1 MRFSSWDW
9 IIVFAYVVMT
19 FVVGVAATKRVKN
32 VADFLV
38 AGRKIRFHLGVASL
52 VATELGLVT
61 VMYFAEQ
68 GFRYGFAAFIIGVIW
83 SAAYLFIG
91 STGFVVERVRRLE
104 IITITEY
111 FELRYSRGV
120 RVLGAML
127 LVVAGVLSLGVFLR
141 LGAVFMVQFLAIPET
156 YIHLTMTVL
165 VVVVV
170 VYTVL
175 GGMVAVVVTDF
186 VQFILLALGM
196 LLATFFVFHEHGFLG
211 LFARA
216 ESLYG
221 RAAFNPISHAEY
233 GWSFIAYWSVFAI
246 SGCILWQPVAQRV
259 LAAQK
264 PELNK
269 AIFKATSLMFLGRAF
284 LPIVWGIG
292 AAIYLGAQFDAA
304 AGMPRFFSEIFP
316 VGMLGFFL
324 AGMFA
329 ASMSTDSSYMLA
341 WSSVIVQDIIGPF
354 KKNGISDKGRVFL
367 ARLFVVIIGALML
380 TFGIWHELKGTAF
393 RYLLDVTTIY
403 YAGGLAVLVAGL
415 YWKRANTL
423 GSYLAFIFGAILPL
437 AYVVED
443 MAIYS
448 RAGESAGLVSGLLSP
463 NMRGVWSFV
472 LGFLGMGLGS
482 LLPLGQTKNHKSV
495 NSFPA
500 F

>member
-1 MRFSSWDW
+1 MRLTSWDW
-9 IIVFAYVVMT
+9 FIAVAYVVIALI
-19 FVVGVAATKRVKN
+19 VGVAATKRIKSA
-32 VADFLV
+32 ADFLV
-38 AGRKIRFHLGVASL
+38 AGRQIRFHLGVASL

-68 GFRYGFAAFIIGVIW
+68 GFRFGFAAFIIGVIW
-83 SAAYLFIG
+83 SAAYLLVG

-104 IITITEY
+104 IMTITEY

-120 RVLGAML
+120 RVLGALL
-127 LVVAGVLSLGVFLR
+127 LVVAGVLSLGVFLK
-141 LGAVFMVQFLAIPET
+141 LSTVFMVQFLNIPET
-156 YIHLTMTVL
+156 YIHLTMTLL
-165 VVVVV
+165 VAVVV

-175 GGMVAVVVTDF
+175 GGMVSVVVTDF
-186 VQFILLALGM
+186 IQFLLLAAGM
-196 LLATFFVFHEHGFLG
+196 VITTFFVFDQHGFLG
-211 LFARA
+211 MFDQA
-216 ESLYG
+216 ERLYG
-221 RAAFNPISHAEY
+221 REAFSPISHPEY

-292 AAIYLGAQFDAA
+292 AAIYLGAQAEA
-304 AGMPRFFSEIFP
+304 TAGMPKFLSEILP

-341 WSSVIVQDIIGPF
+341 WSSVIVQDIVGPWRR
-354 KKNGISDKGRVFL
+354 NGISDKSRIFL
-367 ARLFVVIIGALML
+367 ARLFVCLIGALML
-380 TFGIWHELKGTAF
+380 FFGIWHELKDTAF

-415 YWKRANTL
+415 YWKRANTP
-423 GSYLAFIFGAILPL
+423 GAYLAFIFGAILPV
-437 AYVVED
+437 AYVIED
-443 MAIYS
+443 MTIS
-448 RAGESAGLVSGLLSP
+448 PQAGESAGFVSNILSP
-463 NMRGVWSFV
+463 NMRGVLSFA
-472 LGFLGMGLGS
+472 LGFVGIGLGS
-482 LLPLGQTKNHKSV
+482 LLPFGRSRAQKRV
-495 NSFPA
+495 
-500 F
+500 

>member
-1 MRFSSWDW
+1 MRFSTWDW
-9 IIVFAYVVMT
+9 VIAVAYIVIA
-19 FVVGVAATKRVKN
+19 FVVGVRATKRVKN

-38 AGRKIRFHLGVASL
+38 AGRQIRFHLGVASL

-83 SAAYLFIG
+83 SAAYLLIG

-104 IITITEY
+104 IMTITEY
-111 FELRYSRGV
+111 FELRYSKGV

-127 LVVAGVLSLGVFLR
+127 LIVAGVLSLGVFLK

-156 YIHLTMTVL
+156 YIHLTMTLLVI
-165 VVVVV
+165 VVVI
-170 VYTVL
+170 YTVL
-175 GGMVAVVVTDF
+175 GGMVSVVVTDF
-186 VQFILLALGM
+186 IQFILLAICM
-196 LLATFFVFHEHGFLG
+196 LLATLFVFNQHGFFG
-211 LFARA
+211 MFEQA
-216 ESLYG
+216 ERLYG
-221 RAAFNPISHAEY
+221 RAAFNPISHPEY

-304 AGMPRFFSEIFP
+304 AGMPKFLSEIFP
-316 VGMLGFFL
+316 VGMLGLFM

-341 WSSVIVQDIIGPF
+341 WSSVIVQDIIAPF
-354 KKNGISDKGRVFL
+354 QKSGISDKGRVFL
-367 ARLFVVIIGALML
+367 ARLFVIIIGALML
-380 TFGIWHELKGTAF
+380 TFGIWYELKGTAF

-415 YWKRANTL
+415 YWKRANTF
-423 GSYLAFIFGAILPL
+423 GAYLAFIFGAILPL

-443 MAIYS
+443 MMIQS
-448 RAGESAGLVSGLLSP
+448 SAGEPAGFVNRLLSP
-463 NMRGVWSFV
+463 NMRGVLSFA
-472 LGFLGMGLGS
+472 LGFVGIGLGS
-482 LLPLGQTKNHKSV
+482 LLRRGQPKEQNL
-495 NSFPA
+495 P
-500 F
+500 

>member
-1 MRFSSWDW
+1 MRLTSWDW
-9 IIVFAYVVMT
+9 FIAVAYVVIALI
-19 FVVGVAATKRVKN
+19 VGVAATKRIKSA
-32 VADFLV
+32 ADFLV
-38 AGRKIRFHLGVASL
+38 AGRQIRFHLGVASL

-68 GFRYGFAAFIIGVIW
+68 GFRFGFAAFIIGVIW
-83 SAAYLFIG
+83 SAAYLLVG

-104 IITITEY
+104 IMTITEY

-120 RVLGAML
+120 RVLGALL
-127 LVVAGVLSLGVFLR
+127 LVVAGVLSLGVFLK
-141 LGAVFMVQFLAIPET
+141 LSTVFMVQFLNIPET
-156 YIHLTMTVL
+156 YIHLTMTLL
-165 VVVVV
+165 VAVVV

-175 GGMVAVVVTDF
+175 GGMVSVVVTDF
-186 VQFILLALGM
+186 IQFLLLAVGM
-196 LLATFFVFHEHGFLG
+196 VITTFFVFDQHGFLG
-211 LFARA
+211 MFDQA
-216 ESLYG
+216 ERLYG
-221 RAAFNPISHAEY
+221 REAFSPISHPEY

-292 AAIYLGAQFDAA
+292 AAIYLGAQAEA
-304 AGMPRFFSEIFP
+304 TAGMPRFLSEILP

-341 WSSVIVQDIIGPF
+341 WSSVIVQDIVGPWRR
-354 KKNGISDKGRVFL
+354 NGISDKSRIFL
-367 ARLFVVIIGALML
+367 ARLFVCLIGALML
-380 TFGIWHELKGTAF
+380 FFGIWHELKDTAF

-415 YWKRANTL
+415 YWKRANTP
-423 GSYLAFIFGAILPL
+423 GAYLAFIFGAILPV
-437 AYVVED
+437 AYVIED
-443 MAIYS
+443 MTIS
-448 RAGESAGLVSGLLSP
+448 PQAGESAGFVSNILSP
-463 NMRGVWSFV
+463 NMRGVLSFA
-472 LGFLGMGLGS
+472 LGFVGIGLGS
-482 LLPLGQTKNHKSV
+482 LLPFGKSQ
-495 NSFPA
+495 SQKSM
-500 F
+500 

>member
-1 MRFSSWDW
+1 MRLTSWDW
-9 IIVFAYVVMT
+9 FIAVAYVVIALI
-19 FVVGVAATKRVKN
+19 VGVAATKRIKSA
-32 VADFLV
+32 ADFLV
-38 AGRKIRFHLGVASL
+38 AGRQIRFHLGVASL

-68 GFRYGFAAFIIGVIW
+68 GFRFGFAAFIIGVIW
-83 SAAYLFIG
+83 SAAYLLVG

-104 IITITEY
+104 IMTITEY

-120 RVLGAML
+120 RVLGALL
-127 LVVAGVLSLGVFLR
+127 LVVAGVLSLGVFLK
-141 LGAVFMVQFLAIPET
+141 LSTVFMVQFLNIPET
-156 YIHLTMTVL
+156 YIHLTMTLL

-175 GGMVAVVVTDF
+175 GGMVSVVVTDF
-186 VQFILLALGM
+186 IQFLLLAAGM
-196 LLATFFVFHEHGFLG
+196 IITTFFVFDQHGFLG
-211 LFARA
+211 MFDQA
-216 ESLYG
+216 ERLYG
-221 RAAFNPISHAEY
+221 REAFSPISHPEY

-292 AAIYLGAQFDAA
+292 AAIYLGGQAEAT
-304 AGMPRFFSEIFP
+304 AGMPKFLSEILP

-341 WSSVIVQDIIGPF
+341 WSSVIVQDIVGPWRR
-354 KKNGISDKGRVFL
+354 NGISDKSRIFL
-367 ARLFVVIIGALML
+367 ARLFVCLIGALML
-380 TFGIWHELKGTAF
+380 FFGIWHELKDTAF

-415 YWKRANTL
+415 YWKRANTP
-423 GSYLAFIFGAILPL
+423 GAYLAFIFGAILPV
-437 AYVVED
+437 AYVIED
-443 MAIYS
+443 MTIS
-448 RAGESAGLVSGLLSP
+448 PQAGESAGFVSNILSP
-463 NMRGVWSFV
+463 NMRGVLSFA
-472 LGFLGMGLGS
+472 LGFVGIGLGS
-482 LLPLGQTKNHKSV
+482 LLPFGRSSDQKR
-495 NSFPA
+495 A
-500 F
+500 

>member
-1 MRFSSWDW
+1 MRLTSWDW
-9 IIVFAYVVMT
+9 FIAVAYVVIALI
-19 FVVGVAATKRVKN
+19 VGVAATKRIKSA
-32 VADFLV
+32 ADFLV
-38 AGRKIRFHLGVASL
+38 AGRQIRFHLGVASL

-68 GFRYGFAAFIIGVIW
+68 GFRFGFAAFIIGVIW
-83 SAAYLFIG
+83 SAAYLLVG

-104 IITITEY
+104 IMTITEY

-120 RVLGAML
+120 RVLGALL
-127 LVVAGVLSLGVFLR
+127 LVVAGVLSLGVFLK
-141 LGAVFMVQFLAIPET
+141 LSTVFMVQFLNIPET
-156 YIHLTMTVL
+156 YIHLTMTLL
-165 VVVVV
+165 VAVVV

-175 GGMVAVVVTDF
+175 GGMVSVVVTDF
-186 VQFILLALGM
+186 IQFLLLAAGM
-196 LLATFFVFHEHGFLG
+196 VITTFFVFDQHGFLG
-211 LFARA
+211 MFDQA
-216 ESLYG
+216 ERLYG
-221 RAAFNPISHAEY
+221 REAFSPISHPEY

-292 AAIYLGAQFDAA
+292 AAIYLGAQAEA
-304 AGMPRFFSEIFP
+304 TAGMPKFLSEILP

-341 WSSVIVQDIIGPF
+341 WSSVIVQDIVGPWRR
-354 KKNGISDKGRVFL
+354 NGISDKSRIFL
-367 ARLFVVIIGALML
+367 ARLFVCLIGALML
-380 TFGIWHELKGTAF
+380 FFGIWHELKDTAF

-415 YWKRANTL
+415 YWKRANTP
-423 GSYLAFIFGAILPL
+423 GAYLAFIFGAILPV
-437 AYVVED
+437 AYVIED
-443 MAIYS
+443 MTIS
-448 RAGESAGLVSGLLSP
+448 PQAGESAGFVSNILSP
-463 NMRGVWSFV
+463 NMRGVLSFA
-472 LGFLGMGLGS
+472 LGFVGIGLGS
-482 LLPLGQTKNHKSV
+482 LLPFGRSSNQKR
-495 NSFPA
+495 A
-500 F
+500 

>member
-1 MRFSSWDW
+1 MRFSIWDW
-9 IIVFAYVVMT
+9 MITASYIVLAFI
-19 FVVGVAATKRVKN
+19 VGVAATKRVKN
-32 VADFLV
+32 VADFFV
-38 AGRKIRFHLGVASL
+38 AGRQIRFNLGVASL

-83 SAAYLFIG
+83 SAAYLLIG

-104 IITITEY
+104 IVTITEY
-111 FELRYSRGV
+111 FELRYSKGV
-120 RVLGAML
+120 RVLGASL
-127 LVVAGVLSLGVFLR
+127 LVVAGVLSLGVFLK
-141 LGAVFMVQFLAIPET
+141 LGAVFLVHFLAIPEA
-156 YIHLTMTVL
+156 YIHLTMTIL

-175 GGMVAVVVTDF
+175 GGMVTVVVTDF

-196 LLATFFVFHEHGFLG
+196 LLATFFVFNQHGFLG
-211 LFARA
+211 MFEQA
-216 ESLYG
+216 ERLYG
-221 RAAFNPISHAEY
+221 SAGFNPFSHPEY

-269 AIFKATSLMFLGRAF
+269 AIFKATSVMFLGRAF

-292 AAIYLGAQFDAA
+292 AAIYLGTQFDAT
-304 AGMPRFFSEIFP
+304 AGMPRFLSEILP
-316 VGMLGFFL
+316 VGMLGFFM

-341 WSSVIVQDIIGPF
+341 WSSIIVQDLVAPF
-354 KKNGISDKGRVFL
+354 RRDGISDRSRIFL
-367 ARLFVVIIGALML
+367 ARLFVIIIGALML
-380 TFGIWHELKGTAF
+380 VFGIWHELRGTAF

-415 YWKRANTL
+415 YWKRANTF
-423 GSYLAFIFGAILPL
+423 GAYLAFVFGALLPL

-443 MAIYS
+443 MAIQSPSGETAGFVS
-448 RAGESAGLVSGLLSP
+448 RLFSP
-463 NMRGVWSFV
+463 NIRGVLSFA
-472 LGFLGMGLGS
+472 LGFVGIGLGS
-482 LLPLGQTKNHKSV
+482 LLAPGRSV
-495 NSFPA
+495 KDVA
-500 F
+500 G

>member
-1 MRFSSWDW
+1 MRLTSWDW
-9 IIVFAYVVMT
+9 FIAVAYVVIALI
-19 FVVGVAATKRVKN
+19 VGVAATKRIKSA
-32 VADFLV
+32 ADFLV
-38 AGRKIRFHLGVASL
+38 AGRQIRFHLGVASL

-68 GFRYGFAAFIIGVIW
+68 GFRFGFAAFIIGVIW
-83 SAAYLFIG
+83 SAAYLLVG

-104 IITITEY
+104 IMTITEY

-120 RVLGAML
+120 RVLGALL
-127 LVVAGVLSLGVFLR
+127 LVVAGVLSLGVFLK
-141 LGAVFMVQFLAIPET
+141 LSTVFMVQFLNIPET
-156 YIHLTMTVL
+156 YIHLTMTLL
-165 VVVVV
+165 VAVVV

-175 GGMVAVVVTDF
+175 GGMVSVVVTDF
-186 VQFILLALGM
+186 IQFLLLAAGM
-196 LLATFFVFHEHGFLG
+196 VITTFFVFDQHGFLG
-211 LFARA
+211 MFDQA
-216 ESLYG
+216 ERLYG
-221 RAAFNPISHAEY
+221 REAFSPISHPEY

-292 AAIYLGAQFDAA
+292 AAIYLGAQAEA
-304 AGMPRFFSEIFP
+304 TAGMPKFLSEILP

-341 WSSVIVQDIIGPF
+341 WSSVIVQDIVGPWRR
-354 KKNGISDKGRVFL
+354 NGISDKSRIFL
-367 ARLFVVIIGALML
+367 ARLFVCLIGALML
-380 TFGIWHELKGTAF
+380 FFGIWHELKDTAF

-415 YWKRANTL
+415 YWKRANTP
-423 GSYLAFIFGAILPL
+423 GAYLAFIFGAILPV
-437 AYVVED
+437 AYVIED
-443 MAIYS
+443 MTIS
-448 RAGESAGLVSGLLSP
+448 PQAGESAGFVSNILSP
-463 NMRGVWSFV
+463 NMRGVLSFV
-472 LGFLGMGLGS
+472 LGFVGIGLGS
-482 LLPLGQTKNHKSV
+482 LLPFGRSSDQKR
-495 NSFPA
+495 A
-500 F
+500 

>member
-1 MRFSSWDW
+1 MKFSLWDW
-9 IIVFAYVVMT
+9 LIVFAYVVVA
-19 FVVGVAATKRVKN
+19 FLVGVRATKRVKN

-38 AGRKIRFHLGVASL
+38 AGRQIRFHLGVASL

-61 VMYFAEQ
+61 MMYFAEQ
-68 GFRYGFAAFIIGVIW
+68 GFRYGFASFIIGLIW

-104 IITITEY
+104 IMTITEY

-120 RVLGAML
+120 RVLGAVL
-127 LVVAGVLSLGVFLR
+127 LVVAGVLSLGVFLK
-141 LGAVFMVQFLAIPET
+141 LGAVFMVQFTGIPET
-156 YIHLTMTVL
+156 SIHLTMTVL
-165 VVVVV
+165 VVIVVI
-170 VYTVL
+170 YTVL
-175 GGMVAVVVTDF
+175 GGMVSVVVTDF
-186 VQFILLALGM
+186 IQFILLAACM
-196 LLATFFVFHEHGFLG
+196 LAATFFVFNRHGFLG
-211 LFARA
+211 MFERA
-216 ESLYG
+216 ESIYG
-221 RAAFNPISHAEY
+221 SAAFNPISHPEY

-304 AGMPRFFSEIFP
+304 AGMPKFLSELFP
-316 VGMLGFFL
+316 VGMLGFFM

-341 WSSVIVQDIIGPF
+341 WSSVIVQDIISPWR
-354 KKNGISDKGRVFL
+354 KHGISDKNRVFL
-367 ARLFVVIIGALML
+367 ARLFVVIIGVLML
-380 TFGIWHELKGTAF
+380 AFGIWHELKGTAF

-423 GSYLAFIFGAILPL
+423 GAYLAFIFGAILPV
-437 AYVVED
+437 AYVLED
-443 MAIYS
+443 MLIQAPGGEPAGTVS
-448 RAGESAGLVSGLLSP
+448 RMLSP
-463 NMRGVWSFV
+463 NMRGVLSFA
-472 LGFLGMGLGS
+472 LGFVGIALGS
-482 LLPLGQTKNHKSV
+482 LLPFGRRESQKVAAKI
-495 NSFPA
+495 
-500 F
+500 

>member
-1 MRFSSWDW
+1 MRFSTWDW
-9 IIVFAYVVMT
+9 ILASLYIVIA

-38 AGRKIRFHLGVASL
+38 AGRQIRFHLGVASL

-68 GFRYGFAAFIIGVIW
+68 GFRYGFAAFIIGIIW
-83 SAAYLFIG
+83 SAAYLLIG

-104 IITITEY
+104 IMTITEY
-111 FELRYSRGV
+111 FELRYSKGV
-120 RVLGAML
+120 RVLGATL
-127 LVVAGVLSLGVFLR
+127 LVVAGVLSLGVFLK
-141 LGAVFMVQFLAIPET
+141 LGAVFMVHFTNIPET
-156 YIHLTMTVL
+156 YIHLTMTLL

-175 GGMVAVVVTDF
+175 GGMVSVVVTDF
-186 VQFILLALGM
+186 LQFILLTVGM
-196 LLATFFVFHEHGFLG
+196 LLATFFVFNQHGFLSM
-211 LFARA
+211 FEQAA
-216 ESLYG
+216 SLYG
-221 RAAFNPISHAEY
+221 STAFNPISHPEY

-246 SGCILWQPVAQRV
+246 AGCILWQPVAQRV

-292 AAIYLGAQFDAA
+292 AAIYLGAQFDAV
-304 AGMPRFFSEIFP
+304 AGMPRFLSEIFP
-316 VGMLGFFL
+316 VGMLGFFM

-341 WSSVIVQDIIGPF
+341 WSSVIVQDIIGPWRR
-354 KKNGISDKGRVFL
+354 NGISDKGRVFL

-415 YWKRANTL
+415 YWKRANTY
-423 GSYLAFIFGAILPL
+423 GAYLAFIFGAFLPL

-443 MAIYS
+443 MMISSSAS
-448 RAGESAGLVSGLLSP
+448 ETAGLVSRLFSP
-463 NMRGVWSFV
+463 NMRGVLSFA
-472 LGFLGMGLGS
+472 LGFVGIGLGS
-482 LLPLGQTKNHKSV
+482 LLPFGQSQSQKPATKI
-495 NSFPA
+495 
-500 F
+500 

>member
-1 MRFSSWDW
+1 MRLTSWDW
-9 IIVFAYVVMT
+9 IIAVAYVVIALI
-19 FVVGVAATKRVKN
+19 VGVAATKRIKSA
-32 VADFLV
+32 ADYLV

-68 GFRYGFAAFIIGVIW
+68 GFRFGFAAFIIGVIW
-83 SAAYLFIG
+83 SAAYLLVG

-104 IITITEY
+104 IMTITEY

-120 RVLGAML
+120 RVLGALL
-127 LVVAGVLSLGVFLR
+127 LVVAGVLSLGVFLK
-141 LGAVFMVQFLAIPET
+141 LSTVFMVQFLNIPET
-156 YIHLTMTVL
+156 YIHLTMTLL

-175 GGMVAVVVTDF
+175 GGMVSVVVTDF
-186 VQFILLALGM
+186 IQFLLLAAGM
-196 LLATFFVFHEHGFLG
+196 VITTFFVFNQHGFLG
-211 LFARA
+211 MFDQA
-216 ESLYG
+216 ERLYG
-221 RAAFNPISHAEY
+221 HAAFSPISHPEY

-292 AAIYLGAQFDAA
+292 AAIYLGAQAEA
-304 AGMPRFFSEIFP
+304 TAGMPKFLSEILP

-329 ASMSTDSSYMLA
+329 ASMSTDSSYLLA
-341 WSSVIVQDIIGPF
+341 WSSVIVQDIVGPW
-354 KKNGISDKGRVFL
+354 KKNSMSDKNRVFL
-367 ARLFVVIIGALML
+367 ARLFVCLIGALML
-380 TFGIWHELKGTAF
+380 FFGIWHELKDTAF

-415 YWKRANTL
+415 YWKRANTP
-423 GSYLAFIFGAILPL
+423 GAYLAFIFGAILPV

-443 MAIYS
+443 MMIASPSGEPAGFVS
-448 RAGESAGLVSGLLSP
+448 RLLSP
-463 NMRGVWSFV
+463 NMRGVLSFA
-472 LGFLGMGLGS
+472 LGFVGIGLGA
-482 LLPLGQTKNHKSV
+482 LLPFGRSSDQKR
-495 NSFPA
+495 A
-500 F
+500 